1 VQKREAKREK
11 PREKH
16 MKLALLCILR
26 IFGRA
31 GAQWLA
37 SEYLCLIIAG
47 VDDDGLPDL

>member
-11 PREKH
+11 LREKH

-26 IFGRA
+26 VFTGV
-31 GAQWLA
+31 GAA
-37 SEYLCLIIAG
+37 FPAIAG